1 MTTNDETRLAAQE
14 AQAQLE
20 AAQAEL
26 ATLAAAAQ
34 AAAER
39 ERAEYRPTADLTRW
53 GMAELLRFAWPP
65 GAERIRKADRLA
77 ARAEIARRRV
87 RAAVQAV
94 KDEAARARHYE
105 LSARRAAEREQE
117 QEV

>member
-1 MTTNDETRLAAQE
+1 MANEQRLSAE
-14 AQAQLE
+14 LE

-26 ATLAAAAQ
+26 STLAAAAK
-34 AAAER
+34 AAADRER
-39 ERAEYRPTADLTRW
+39 EEYKPTADLTRW
-53 GMAELLRFAWPP
+53 GMAELVRFAWSPST
-65 GAERIRKADRLA
+65 ERIRKADRLA

-105 LSARRAAEREQE
+105 LSARRAAAREQE
-117 QEV
+117 QEG